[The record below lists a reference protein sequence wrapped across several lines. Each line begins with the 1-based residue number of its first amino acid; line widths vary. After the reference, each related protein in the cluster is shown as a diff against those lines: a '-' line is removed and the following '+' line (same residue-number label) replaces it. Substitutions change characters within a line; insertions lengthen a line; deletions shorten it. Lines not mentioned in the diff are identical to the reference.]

1 MDMITLVTNL
11 SIIAIVAMAVFSFN
25 YIAFKALDNGHKK

>member
-25 YIAFKALDNGHKK
+25 YIAFKSLDNGHKK